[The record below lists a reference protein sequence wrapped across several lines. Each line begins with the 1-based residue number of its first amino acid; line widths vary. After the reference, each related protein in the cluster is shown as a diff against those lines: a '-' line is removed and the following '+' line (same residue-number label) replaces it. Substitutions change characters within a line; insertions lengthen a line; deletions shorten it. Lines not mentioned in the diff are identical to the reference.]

1 MTNSGR
7 TVRVFMLPQLIGQQ
21 TLAEN
26 VVVIDV
32 LRASTTICA
41 ALKNG
46 ATTVVPFL
54 EIEEADRFKAKKFAE
69 NDATV
74 LTGGERGGIQIE
86 GFDFGNSPFEYVS
99 EKVSGRTIAFTTTNG
114 TKAMNVC
121 RQSSNVLIGAFCNF
135 SDIARA
141 LSSCDEIDLICAGT
155 NGEITLE
162 DCVFAG
168 MVVDHFSNQTAV
180 ALNDQ
185 ASICRQLWQIS
196 ASDLECALKNSTGG
210 RNLVRLKKTVDVEFA
225 AKIDSIPILP
235 KLDTKA
241 WKIEPA

>member
-54 EIEEADRFKAKKFAE
+54 EIDEADRFKTKKIE
-69 NDATV
+69 TNDSSV

-86 GFDFGNSPFEYVS
+86 GFDFGNSPFEYVG
-99 EKVSGRTIAFTTTNG
+99 ERVSGRTIAFTTTNG

-135 SDIARA
+135 SDVARA
-141 LSSCDEIDLICAGT
+141 LSNCEQIDLICAGT

-162 DCVFAG
+162 DCAFAG
-168 MVVDHFSNQTAV
+168 MVADHFSNQTNV
-180 ALNDQ
+180 DLNDQ
-185 ASICRQLWQIS
+185 AAICRQLWRES
-196 ASDLECALKNSTGG
+196 APDLEGALKNSTGG
-210 RNLVRLKKTVDVEFA
+210 RNLVRLKKSADVEFA